1 MGRVKC
7 IDCQSVTPEG
17 IGIIHLLM
25 DQLKI
30 DITKSW
36 FIRVTVVDFKS
47 SELQNIC
54 LKIMMN
60 FSWYLY
66 FSFFLSVKIMILVQ
80 W

>member
-7 IDCQSVTPEG
+7 IDCQSVTPGG

-47 SELQNIC
+47 SELKNIS
-54 LKIMMN
+54 LKIMIK
-60 FSWYLY
+60 Y
-66 FSFFLSVKIMILVQ
+66 
-80 W
+80 

>member
-25 DQLKI
+25 DQLET

-36 FIRVTVVDFKS
+36 FIRVTVVVFKS
-47 SELQNIC
+47 SELKNHD
-54 LKIMMN
+54 KILVGI
-60 FSWYLY
+60 FIFL
-66 FSFFLSVKIMILVQ
+66 FFWSVKIVILVQ

>member
-47 SELQNIC
+47 SELENIC
-54 LKIMMN
+54 LKIMIK
-60 FSWYLY
+60 Y
-66 FSFFLSVKIMILVQ
+66 
-80 W
+80 

>member
-7 IDCQSVTPEG
+7 IYCQSVTPEG

-25 DQLKI
+25 DQLEF

-47 SELQNIC
+47 SELKNND
-54 LKIMMN
+54 KILVGI
-60 FSWYLY
+60 FIFL
-66 FSFFLSVKIMILVQ
+66 FFLSVKIVILVQ

>member
-25 DQLKI
+25 DQLET

-36 FIRVTVVDFKS
+36 FIRVTVVVFKS
-47 SELQNIC
+47 SELKNIS
-54 LKIMMN
+54 LK
-60 FSWYLY
+60 
-66 FSFFLSVKIMILVQ
+66 VMIKY
-80 W
+80 

>member
-36 FIRVTVVDFKS
+36 FIRVTVVVFKS
-47 SELQNIC
+47 SELKNHD
-54 LKIMMN
+54 K
-60 FSWYLY
+60 
-66 FSFFLSVKIMILVQ
+66 ILVGIFIFLFFCQ
-80 W
+80 LKL

>member
-36 FIRVTVVDFKS
+36 FIRVTVVVFKS
-47 SELQNIC
+47 SELENIS
-54 LKIMMN
+54 LKIMIK
-60 FSWYLY
+60 Y
-66 FSFFLSVKIMILVQ
+66 
-80 W
+80 